1 MTYPTDLTDQQYAK
15 IDKFLPDYKGHC
27 RPRIYSKRSVIDG
40 IQYIQKTGCQ
50 WRMLPKEY
58 PPWSTVYHYY
68 RKWRIEGK
76 WDEIHDGLRK
86 EVRESVGKKEKP
98 KVAIIDSRT
107 VKTAQKGGRKDMME
121 GKRSKDES
129 SILQSILLV

>member
-1 MTYPTDLTDQQYAK
+1 MTYITDLTDEEYSK
-15 IDKFLPDYKGHC
+15 IDKYLPKYRGHC
-27 RPRIYSKRSVIDG
+27 RPRIYSKRSIIDG
-40 IQYIQKTGCQ
+40 IQYVQKTGCQ

-86 EVRESVGKKEKP
+86 K
-98 KVAIIDSRT
+98 
-107 VKTAQKGGRKDMME
+107 
-121 GKRSKDES
+121 
-129 SILQSILLV
+129 